1 MTKKLNQAEAAKL
14 ISLAYKIKG
23 EACTTRI
30 GQNLFNLMHQDHP
43 DLAEGALGTDKDFF
57 YQEDDGKALDT
68 FMTHFVEGG
77 SND

>member
-1 MTKKLNQAEAAKL
+1 MTKKLDHNQAAKL
-14 ISLAYKIKG
+14 IARAYEIKAKSG
-23 EACTTRI
+23 TTRI

-43 DLAEGALGTDKDFF
+43 DLAEAAQGTDKDFF

-77 SND
+77 CND